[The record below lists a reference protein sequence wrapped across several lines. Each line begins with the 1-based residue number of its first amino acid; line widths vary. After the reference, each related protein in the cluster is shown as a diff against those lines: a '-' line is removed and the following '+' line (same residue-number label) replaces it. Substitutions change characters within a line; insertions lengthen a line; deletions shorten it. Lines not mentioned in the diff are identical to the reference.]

1 MHLSIYTDGGCSCNP
16 GPGGWAY
23 VIIGFGSP
31 GRKKPKADAPPPRKR
46 SRPIPGEL
54 FPPEGVPGELIRE
67 KWGAEW
73 NTTNNRMELYAAV
86 AALESLV
93 KLDLSPETVTVY
105 TDSQYVQKGMP
116 DLINTWKLNGW
127 RTSDRK
133 PVKNQ
138 ELWFRLAELAP
149 QFAVTW
155 QWVRGHAG
163 NEFNERCYQ
172 MTQEA
177 IASLRRSME

>member
-1 MHLSIYTDGGCSCNP
+1 MHLCIYTDGGCSGNP

-23 VIIGFGSP
+23 VIIGSEEKGK
-31 GRKKPKADAPPPRKR
+31 KKPKV
-46 SRPIPGEL
+46 SRMIPGEL
-54 FPPEGVPGELIRE
+54 FPREGSGELIRE
-67 KWGAEW
+67 KWGAER

-86 AALESLV
+86 AALEALT

-105 TDSQYVQKGMP
+105 TDSQYVQKGMTEW
-116 DLINTWKLNGW
+116 IKSWKQNGW

-138 ELWFRLAELAP
+138 ELWLRLDELAP
-149 QFAVTW
+149 NFAVKW

-163 NEFNERCYQ
+163 NEFNERCDQ

-177 IASLRRSME
+177 IASLKKRR